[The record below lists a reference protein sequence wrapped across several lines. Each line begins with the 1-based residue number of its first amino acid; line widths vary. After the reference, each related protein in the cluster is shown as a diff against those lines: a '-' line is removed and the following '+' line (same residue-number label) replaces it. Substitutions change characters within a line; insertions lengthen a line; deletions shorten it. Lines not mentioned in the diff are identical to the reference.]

1 MLLQTNTVTI
11 DPLIGQ
17 IIIALIALIAA
28 GYGLS
33 LLIQKRAMDSTQTV
47 AAATLTATQNL
58 IAQMT
63 YYGAY
68 ERAEI
73 LRTVAS
79 IVGVD
84 QVRDTALAFQQQRQL
99 FRPYEVEYYP
109 PQQKQ

>member
-1 MLLQTNTVTI
+1 MILQTTI
-11 DPLIGQ
+11 DQLIGQ
-17 IIIALIALIAA
+17 IIIALIALIAV

-33 LLIQKRAMDSTQTV
+33 LLIQKRAMDSTQAV
-47 AAATLTATQNL
+47 AAATLTATQSL

-84 QVRDTALAFQQQRQL
+84 QVRDTALAFQQQRL
-99 FRPYEVEYYP
+99 NSVYEVEYYP
-109 PQQKQ
+109 PPQKQ

>member
-1 MLLQTNTVTI
+1 MILETTI
-11 DPLIGQ
+11 DPLVGQ

-47 AAATLTATQNL
+47 AAATLTATQSL

-84 QVRDTALAFQQQRQL
+84 QVRDTALTFQQQRL
-99 FRPYEVEYYP
+99 NTVYEVEHYP
-109 PQQKQ
+109 PQQRQ

>member
-1 MLLQTNTVTI
+1 MMLETTI
-11 DPLIGQ
+11 DPLTGQ

-47 AAATLTATQNL
+47 AAATLTATQSL

-84 QVRDTALAFQQQRQL
+84 QVRDTALAFQQQRL
-99 FRPYEVEYYP
+99 NSVYEVEYYP
-109 PQQKQ
+109 QQKQQ

>member
-1 MLLQTNTVTI
+1 MMLETTI

-47 AAATLTATQNL
+47 AAATLTATQSL

-73 LRTVAS
+73 LRTIAG

-84 QVRDTALAFQQQRQL
+84 QVRDTALAFQQQRL
-99 FRPYEVEYYP
+99 NSLYEIEYHP

>member
-1 MLLQTNTVTI
+1 MILQTTI
-11 DPLIGQ
+11 DSIIGQ

-47 AAATLTATQNL
+47 AAATLTATQSL

-84 QVRDTALAFQQQRQL
+84 QVRDTALAFQQQRL
-99 FRPYEVEYYP
+99 NSAYEVEYNP
-109 PQQKQ
+109 PQQKQQ

>member
-1 MLLQTNTVTI
+1 MMLETTI

-17 IIIALIALIAA
+17 IVIALIALIAT

-47 AAATLTATQNL
+47 AAATLTATQSL

-84 QVRDTALAFQQQRQL
+84 QVRDTALSFQAQRL
-99 FRPYEVEYYP
+99 NSAYEVEYYP
-109 PQQKQ
+109 PQHKQ

>member
-1 MLLQTNTVTI
+1 MILETTI
-11 DPLIGQ
+11 DTLIGQ

-47 AAATLTATQNL
+47 AAATLTATQSL

-84 QVRDTALAFQQQRQL
+84 QVRDTALAFQQQRL
-99 FRPYEVEYYP
+99 NSAYEAEHY
-109 PQQKQ
+109 QHKQ

>member
-1 MLLQTNTVTI
+1 MILETTI
-11 DPLIGQ
+11 DPLVGQ

-33 LLIQKRAMDSTQTV
+33 LLIQKRAMDSTQAV
-47 AAATLTATQNL
+47 AASTLTATQSL

-84 QVRDTALAFQQQRQL
+84 QVRDTALTFQQQRL
-99 FRPYEVEYYP
+99 NSAYEAEYYP
-109 PQQKQ
+109 PQRKQ

>member
-33 LLIQKRAMDSTQTV
+33 LLIQKRAMDSTQAV
-47 AAATLTATQNL
+47 AASTLTATQSL

-84 QVRDTALAFQQQRQL
+84 QVRDTALTFQQQRL
-99 FRPYEVEYYP
+99 SSAYEVEYYP

>member
-1 MLLQTNTVTI
+1 MILETTI
-11 DPLIGQ
+11 DPLIAQ
-17 IIIALIALIAA
+17 IIIALIALIAV

-33 LLIQKRAMDSTQTV
+33 LLVQKRTMDATQTV
-47 AAATLTATQNL
+47 AAATLTATQSL
-58 IAQMT
+58 ISQMT

-84 QVRDTALAFQQQRQL
+84 QVRDTALAFQQQRL
-99 FRPYEVEYYP
+99 NSAYEVEYYP
-109 PQQKQ
+109 PPQQKQQ

>member
-1 MLLQTNTVTI
+1 MI

-17 IIIALIALIAA
+17 IVVAIIALMAV

-33 LLIQKRAMDSTQTV
+33 LLLQKRTMDVTQTV
-47 AAATLTATQNL
+47 AASTLAATQSL
-58 IAQMT
+58 ISQMT

-84 QVRDTALAFQQQRQL
+84 QVRDTALAFQQQRISA
-99 FRPYEVEYYP
+99 YEVEYYP

>member
-1 MLLQTNTVTI
+1 MMLQVTI
-11 DPLIGQ
+11 DPVIGE
-17 IIIALIALIAA
+17 IIIATIALMAA

-33 LLIQKRAMDSTQTV
+33 LIIQKRTMDVTQTV
-47 AAATLTATQNL
+47 AASTLGATQSL

-84 QVRDTALAFQQQRQL
+84 QVRDTALAFQQQRL
-99 FRPYEVEYYP
+99 SAYEVEYYP
-109 PQQKQ
+109 PPQPSQQKQ

>member
-1 MLLQTNTVTI
+1 MMLQATI

-17 IIIALIALIAA
+17 IVVAIIALMAV

-33 LLIQKRAMDSTQTV
+33 LLLQKRTMDVTQTV
-47 AAATLTATQNL
+47 AASTLAATQSL
-58 IAQMT
+58 ISQMT

-84 QVRDTALAFQQQRQL
+84 QVRDTALAFQQQRISA
-99 FRPYEVEYYP
+99 YEVEYYP
-109 PQQKQ
+109 PQQRQQ

>member
-1 MLLQTNTVTI
+1 MILETTI

-47 AAATLTATQNL
+47 AAATLTATQSL

-84 QVRDTALAFQQQRQL
+84 QVRDTALTFQQQRL
-99 FRPYEVEYYP
+99 NTVYEVEHYP

>member
-1 MLLQTNTVTI
+1 MMLQITL

-17 IIIALIALIAA
+17 IIIATIALMAA

-33 LLIQKRAMDSTQTV
+33 LIIQKRTMDVTQTIS
-47 AAATLTATQNL
+47 ASTLGATQSL

-84 QVRDTALAFQQQRQL
+84 QVRDTALAFQQQRL
-99 FRPYEVEYYP
+99 NAAYEVEYYP
-109 PQQKQ
+109 PPQQKQ

>member
-1 MLLQTNTVTI
+1 MILETTI
-11 DPLIGQ
+11 DPLVGQ

-33 LLIQKRAMDSTQTV
+33 LLIQKRAMDSTQAV
-47 AAATLTATQNL
+47 AASTLTATQSL

-84 QVRDTALAFQQQRQL
+84 QVRDTALAFQQQRL
-99 FRPYEVEYYP
+99 NTVYEVEHYP
-109 PQQKQ
+109 PQQRQ

>member
-1 MLLQTNTVTI
+1 MLLQTATITI

-33 LLIQKRAMDSTQTV
+33 LLIQKRAMDSTQAV
-47 AAATLTATQNL
+47 AASTLTATQSL

-84 QVRDTALAFQQQRQL
+84 QVRDTALTFQQQRL
-99 FRPYEVEYYP
+99 SSAYEVEYYP